1 MYLKCNIILS
11 ILVYNINK
19 LDLIYMGEDYNIG
32 ITGKWINKI
41 TGQVINVRNSVID
54 GDNMIIIS
62 DAGQIMMSDFS
73 QNYVQASDEIYDESG
88 HVVDNKPVEISE
100 IVNNEQSNYV
110 SNNLINMNSPIQ
122 QEVQN
127 LNVVESENDKIIEKV
142 FKKIKNEPKIS
153 VNIEWDDF
161 PESQL
166 NTLIE
171 FLDIPMDDISSYII
185 KHYIT
190 DEQISKCLSQ
200 YLSDKLS

>member
-1 MYLKCNIILS
+1 
-11 ILVYNINK
+11 
-19 LDLIYMGEDYNIG
+19 MGEDYNMG
-32 ITGKWINKI
+32 ITGKWINKL

-88 HVVDNKPVEISE
+88 HVVDSKPVEISE
-100 IVNNEQSNYV
+100 IVNTEQSNFV
-110 SNNLINMNSPIQ
+110 GNNAMNPSIYQ
-122 QEVQN
+122 DVQN
-127 LNVVESENDKIIEKV
+127 LNIVENENDKIIEKV
-142 FKKIKNEPKIS
+142 FKKIKNEPIIS

-190 DEQISKCLSQ
+190 DEQISKSLSQ

>member
-1 MYLKCNIILS
+1 
-11 ILVYNINK
+11 
-19 LDLIYMGEDYNIG
+19 MGEDYNMG
-32 ITGKWINKI
+32 ITGKWINKL

-62 DAGQIMMSDFS
+62 DAGQIMMSEFS

-100 IVNNEQSNYV
+100 IVNTEQSNV
-110 SNNLINMNSPIQ
+110 VGSSINSSMNLPIY

-127 LNVVESENDKIIEKV
+127 SNAVESENDKIIEKV

-190 DEQISKCLSQ
+190 DEQISKSLSQ